1 MCSAGLVRG
10 LLAALLV
17 LAPHVGHAAE
27 PPVPAPQGYVTDLA
41 GVLSPEA
48 RARITRMVED
58 VRAKTGSEIA
68 VLTVPSTAPLDDF
81 TYAMQV
87 ADAWK
92 VGSRGQDTGVLV
104 FLATKDRKLR
114 ILTGY
119 GVEGILPD
127 GLVGAI
133 QDQEMVP
140 SLKAGRYDDAV
151 ERGVTA
157 IAQRILAAKEGFTPP
172 REESEGVVIPFWVL
186 VLLLLL
192 FFVFLSWLSRFSGG
206 GRGGGTFGRG
216 GGYYGGFPGGFGGGF
231 PGGFGDGGGGF
242 GGFGGGSFGGGG
254 AGRSW

>member
-10 LLAALLV
+10 LLATLLV

-119 GVEGILPD
+119 GLEGILPD
-127 GLVGAI
+127 GLVGEI
-133 QDQEMVP
+133 EDREVVP
-140 SLKAGRYDDAV
+140 AFRAGRMD
-151 ERGVTA
+151 EGIWRGVA
-157 IAQRILAAKEGFTPP
+157 ALAERIAAARGVELRGTGRP
-172 REESEGVVIPFWVL
+172 RGSAPEPAGAAIPFAMLVIILIFFAL
-186 VLLLLL
+186 VLLY
-192 FFVFLSWLSRFSGG
+192 GG
-206 GRGGGTFGRG
+206 GPGRGGFYPASFG
-216 GGYYGGFPGGFGGGF
+216 GGFGGG
-231 PGGFGDGGGGF
+231 GGGF
-242 GGFGGGSFGGGG
+242 DGFGGGSFGGGG
-254 AGRSW
+254 AGRGW